1 MSAARRKASPKAKQ
15 AYLDGQRRKAQRDAA
30 RRRGE
35 VESVP
40 LVERLL
46 AIGALVSVVLA
57 VIAYLTTIFISSYSE
72 NVRLERGAW
81 DAVILVAYVG
91 LPLGFIMMM
100 ALLFL
105 SMRRRGRAASH
116 RAGTARR

>member
-1 MSAARRKASPKAKQ
+1 M
-15 AYLDGQRRKAQRDAA
+15 
-30 RRRGE
+30 
-35 VESVP
+35 P